1 MSRTYKATGIN
12 LKGAPLGESDRLL
25 TILTREHGLI
35 RVVAPGAR
43 KHHSKLGGRSGLF
56 VVNELLISKGR
67 SLDKITQAETLES
80 YPGLSQDLAKLT
92 ASQYLAELV
101 LCQALSDQPQEEL
114 FCLFNEHLCRL
125 ESLSSNGASNGLASF
140 GVLAR
145 LTQAIFHLL
154 ALAGVAPQVQTC
166 CVTQRPLTPDLNDD
180 NWRIGFNMAA
190 GGAIDLA
197 ELERLGEGT
206 GLPSRAKTAGFHSG
220 RGTQS
225 SNPRPILRNRRSS
238 TTTAPEA
245 EPETASTVTA
255 IALPSQAIAA
265 ASASYHVVN
274 HQQKP
279 SVASLQLN
287 AVELSLLQQLAQPE
301 LLQLDAFSV
310 EFEQN
315 AFNTLAYQ
323 AAWLKVERILRQC
336 AQYHFDRPIRS
347 AALIDT
353 CFLSVPTAP

>member
-25 TILTREHGLI
+25 TVLTREHGLI

-43 KHHSKLGGRSGLF
+43 KHQSKLGGRSGLF

-67 SLDKITQAETLES
+67 SLDKISQAETLES
-80 YPGLSQDLAKLT
+80 YPKLSQDLAKLT

-114 FCLFNEHLCRL
+114 FCLLNEHLHRL
-125 ESLSSNGASNGLASF
+125 EQLPNDRRGKETAPF
-140 GVLAR
+140 TVLAH
-145 LTQAIFHLL
+145 LAQAVFHLL
-154 ALAGVAPQVQTC
+154 ALAGVAPQVQAC
-166 CVTQRPLTPDLNDD
+166 CVTQRPLTPNLKDA

-190 GGAIDLA
+190 GGTVDLA
-197 ELERLGEGT
+197 ELERLSPT
-206 GLPSRAKTAGFHSG
+206 NSSAQSRSRSPVAQSATTAGSP
-220 RGTQS
+220 S
-225 SNPRPILRNRRSS
+225 KPILRDRRSTLALDS
-238 TTTAPEA
+238 DRKSATTLAIA
-245 EPETASTVTA
+245 ETAA
-255 IALPSQAIAA
+255 G
-265 ASASYHVVN
+265 YHVVN
-274 HQQKP
+274 HSQKVSAP
-279 SVASLQLN
+279 SLQLN
-287 AVELSLLQQLAQPE
+287 GMELLLLQQLAQPE
-301 LLQLDAFSV
+301 LLQLDVFSL
-310 EFEQN
+310 ELEQN
-315 AFNTLAYQ
+315 AFNASAYP

>member
-101 LCQALSDQPQEEL
+101 LCQALSEQPQEDL
-114 FCLFNEHLCRL
+114 FCLFNEHLGRL
-125 ESLSSNGASNGLASF
+125 ESLSNSRVGKGLASF

-154 ALAGVAPQVQTC
+154 ALAGVAPQVQIC
-166 CVTQRPLTPDLNDD
+166 CITQRPLTPDLNDD
-180 NWRIGFNMAA
+180 NWRIGFNIAA

-197 ELERLGEGT
+197 ELERLGGRT
-206 GLPSRAKTAGFHSG
+206 GLPSRDRNAGSYSAS
-220 RGTQS
+220 GTQDS
-225 SNPRPILRNRRSS
+225 PAKPILRDRHSS
-238 TTTAPEA
+238 TM
-245 EPETASTVTA
+245 TA
-255 IALPSQAIAA
+255 IAPSTGQAIAA
-265 ASASYHVVN
+265 ANYQVVN

-279 SVASLQLN
+279 AIASLQLN

-315 AFNTLAYQ
+315 AFNTSAYQ
-323 AAWLKVERILRQC
+323 AAWLRVERILRQC

>member
-25 TILTREHGLI
+25 TVLTREHGLI

-125 ESLSSNGASNGLASF
+125 ESLSSSSAGNGLASF
-140 GVLAR
+140 GVLAH
-145 LTQAIFHLL
+145 LAQAVFHLL

-166 CVTQRPLTPDLNDD
+166 CVTQRPLTPNLNDD

-197 ELERLGEGT
+197 ELEHLGEGARV
-206 GLPSRAKTAGFHSG
+206 PSRIKNAGFQTTK
-220 RGTQS
+220 GTQGNTS
-225 SNPRPILRNRRSS
+225 KPILRDRHS
-238 TTTAPEA
+238 P
-245 EPETASTVTA
+245 TVTTMA
-255 IALPSQAIAA
+255 PSTGQAIAA
-265 ASASYHVVN
+265 APANYHVVN
-274 HQQKP
+274 HQQKS
-279 SVASLQLN
+279 SVPSLQLN
-287 AVELSLLQQLAQPE
+287 AVELSLLQHLAQPE
-301 LLQLDAFSV
+301 LLQLDAFSL
-310 EFEQN
+310 ELEQN
-315 AFNTLAYQ
+315 AFNTSAYQ

>member
-25 TILTREHGLI
+25 TVLTREHGLI

-43 KHHSKLGGRSGLF
+43 KHQSKLGGRSGLF

-67 SLDKITQAETLES
+67 SLDKISQAETLES
-80 YPGLSQDLAKLT
+80 YPRLSQDLAKLT

-114 FCLFNEHLCRL
+114 FCLLNEHLGRL
-125 ESLSSNGASNGLASF
+125 EQLSGDRQGTQADPLS
-140 GVLAR
+140 VLAH
-145 LTQAIFHLL
+145 LAQAIFHLL

-166 CVTQRPLTPDLNDD
+166 CVTQRPLTPDLKDV

-190 GGAIDLA
+190 GGTVDLA
-197 ELERLGEGT
+197 ELERHSSAHT
-206 GLPSRAKTAGFHSG
+206 SAPQRSRGAASQPAALTVGSPQK
-220 RGTQS
+220 
-225 SNPRPILRNRRSS
+225 PILRDRRSALALDS
-238 TTTAPEA
+238 GTHSATTVATAQ
-245 EPETASTVTA
+245 S
-255 IALPSQAIAA
+255 PSQAIAETPA
-265 ASASYHVVN
+265 AYQVVN
-274 HQQKP
+274 HSQK
-279 SVASLQLN
+279 VATPSLQLN
-287 AVELSLLQQLAQPE
+287 SVELLLLQQLAQPE
-301 LLQLDAFSV
+301 LLQLDAFSL
-310 EFEQN
+310 ELEQN
-315 AFNTLAYQ
+315 AFNASAYA
-323 AAWLKVERILRQC
+323 AAWLKIERILRQC